1 MPKNPPHDKP
11 KLPVLGRGTRAR
23 GGKISSIGELLSR
36 QPAARAVQAAV
47 GAQQQWLTWL
57 RGRLPDELRDHVVG
71 AVPRRDTLIV
81 YASSAAW
88 STRLRYALAGGL
100 ADCQARDPRI
110 RTLSVRVMPPGAG
123 TPHD

>member
-1 MPKNPPHDKP
+1 MPKNPPRDKP
-11 KLPVLGRGTRAR
+11 KLPALGRGTRVR
-23 GGKISSIGELLSR
+23 GAGISSIGELLSR
-36 QPAARAVQAAV
+36 QPAARALQAAV

-57 RGRLPDELRDHVVG
+57 RGRLPAELRDHVVG
-71 AVPRRDTLIV
+71 AMPRRDTLVV

-110 RTLSVRVMPPGAG
+110 RALSVRVLPPGAA
-123 TPHD
+123 PPRD